1 MKRRPLARRTQAGIT
16 LMELMIAVVLLSLLS
31 VGLMFALRIG
41 LNAYSKTQGRLMD
54 NRRVAGAQRIL
65 EEELEGMMPVV
76 ALCNP
81 GPNGAS
87 KAPFFQG
94 QPETMRLVSAFSLDG
109 AWRGVPQILE
119 IFVIPGKDGK
129 GVRLVV
135 NETPYA
141 GPASAGRFCLGINKY
156 VAASPGPKSFV
167 LADNLAFCRF
177 SYLDQVPDGSR
188 PAEWTPLFAGANWP
202 KAVRV
207 EMAPLVPDP
216 GRLQPISLT
225 APIRLHRSPE
235 VAYDDFR

>member
-1 MKRRPLARRTQAGIT
+1 MSKRPQAGIT

-65 EEELEGMMPVV
+65 EEELEGLVPVV
-76 ALCNP
+76 ALCNAGATGP
-81 GPNGAS
+81 GA

-94 QPETMRLVSAFSLDG
+94 QPEMMRLVSTFSLDG

-119 IFVIPGKDGK
+119 IFVIPGMDGK

-135 NETPYA
+135 NEIPYT
-141 GPASAGRFCLGINKY
+141 GPVGAGRFCIGLHQY
-156 VAASPGPKSFV
+156 LPASPGPKSFV
-167 LADNLAFCRF
+167 LADQLAFCRF
-177 SYLDQVPDGSR
+177 SYLDDMPDGR
-188 PAEWTPLFAGANWP
+188 PRMWSPLFAGANWP

-207 EMAPLVPDP
+207 EMAPLTPDP
-216 GRLQPISLT
+216 ARLQPISLT
-225 APIRLHRSPE
+225 APIRIHRAPE
-235 VAYDDFR
+235 IDYEDW